1 MLLGLKCKRHKIIKK
16 TEKNKKKEEE
26 KRKREVDRGSQSGP
40 TVAAQ
45 LRIPNGYPVP
55 SLSP

>member
-1 MLLGLKCKRHKIIKK
+1 MKK
-16 TEKNKKKEEE
+16 TKKNKKKEE

-45 LRIPNGYPVP
+45 L
-55 SLSP
+55 